1 MVCFTWKGSYRV
13 ESADIKTLIEIT
25 NNLTS
30 FIDSEVDFLSVEK
43 LKEIEEIETSLYSFI
58 RKNQKK

>member
-1 MVCFTWKGSYRV
+1 M

-30 FIDSEVDFLSVEK
+30 FIDSEVDFFSAEK